1 MHKKKK
7 VERQFKVLNSMRMFC
22 DIIREHGN
30 KTSFMWF
37 DRSRN
42 RHEMSYWELSELML
56 GESAG
61 FSALGL
67 RNKRIAIVGETSPE
81 WVASYVA
88 AIASGNVAIP
98 LDRELDFNEM
108 LGFLEFAEADAVIY
122 SGTFNEK
129 FAEVIGTHKTVKLFI
144 PMSPADG
151 AENGTDVIG
160 LDSLLSRGKAEL
172 ENGYKLP
179 VTEQDRM
186 AVMLF
191 TSGTTGTSKCVM
203 LSERNVIAAVN
214 GAGLTSDFYPD
225 DTIVST
231 LPLHHTYELCC
242 MLAALGYGMSVGI
255 NDSLKHLLKN
265 YKEFKPT
272 GLVLVPLIVN
282 TFYKRIWDE
291 AKKTG
296 RDKKLTAAM
305 AMSEMLRKVGIDP
318 RRKLFGDVLAPFG
331 GRLSKIVCGGAA
343 LNPDIAECL
352 EEIGIN
358 VYEGYGITECSPLI
372 SVNPYYAPKRGSV
385 GPAVDCCRVRIDA
398 ERINDNGFE
407 EGEIQVRGDNVMLG
421 YYKNPEATAEAF
433 TFDGWFR
440 TGDIGYM
447 DRDGYIYITGRKKF
461 VIVLENGKN
470 VFPEEIEDKLVELPR
485 VTEGIVVGRSKGDNV
500 VLTAIIYPDLSKFPA
515 NATDDEIVKALHE
528 DIATMNRGLVSYK
541 QIKAIELRRTE
552 FEKTTSRKIKRHL
565 VK

>member
-7 VERQFKVLNSMRMFC
+7 TERQFKVLNSMSMLC
-22 DIIREHGN
+22 DVLRGHGSKN
-30 KTSFMWF
+30 AFMWF
-37 DRSRN
+37 DRSRTLHN
-42 RHEMSYWELSELML
+42 LSYRELADSILF
-56 GESAG
+56 ESAG
-61 FSALGL
+61 LASLGFSD
-67 RNKRIAIVGETSPE
+67 KRVAIVGETSPE
-81 WVASYVA
+81 WVASYIAVV
-88 AIASGNVAIP
+88 ASGNVAIP
-98 LDRELDFNEM
+98 LDRELDFNEL

-122 SGTFNEK
+122 SGAFNAK
-129 FAEVIGTHKTVKLFI
+129 FAPVIGTLPTTKLFI
-144 PMSPADG
+144 PMSPEGDAKNP
-151 AENGTDVIG
+151 AV
-160 LDSLLSRGKAEL
+160 LSLSALKEKGKAASANYTFPL
-172 ENGYKLP
+172 TN
-179 VTEQDRM
+179 QDRM

-214 GAGLTSDFYPD
+214 GAGLSVEFFPD

-242 MLAALGYGMSVGI
+242 MLAALGYGINIGI
-255 NDSLKHLLKN
+255 NDSLKHLIKN

-272 GLVLVPLIVN
+272 GLILVPLIVN

-296 RDKKLTAAM
+296 KDKKLTLAM
-305 AMSEMLRKVGIDP
+305 TTSELLRKVGIDA
-318 RRKLFGDVLAPFG
+318 RRKLFAEVLETFG
-331 GRLSKIVCGGAA
+331 GRINKIICGGAA
-343 LNPDIAECL
+343 MNPTIADCL
-352 EEIGIN
+352 EELGIS

-372 SVNPYYAPKRGSV
+372 SVNPYFAPKRGSV
-385 GPAVDCCRVRIDA
+385 GPSVPCCRVRIDA
-398 ERINDNGFE
+398 ERINDAGLE

-447 DRDGYIYITGRKKF
+447 DKDGYIFITGRKKF

-470 VFPEEIEDKLVELPR
+470 VFPEEIEDKLVELPK
-485 VTEGIVVGRSKGDNV
+485 VNEGVVVGRKKGDNV
-500 VLTAIIYPDLSKFPA
+500 ILTAIIYPDFTKFPA
-515 NATDDEIVKALHE
+515 NASDEEITESLRE
-528 DIATMNRGLVSYK
+528 DIANMNRGLVSYK
-541 QIKAIELRRTE
+541 QIKGIEIRRTE

-565 VK
+565 IK

>member
-22 DIIREHGN
+22 DVIREHGN

-42 RHEMSYWELSELML
+42 RHEMSYWELSELIL

-67 RNKRIAIVGETSPE
+67 QNKRIAIVGETAPE

-129 FAEVIGTHKTVKLFI
+129 FAGVIGTHKTVKLFI

-151 AENGTDVIG
+151 TENGADVIG
-160 LDSLLSRGKAEL
+160 LNSLIARGKAAL
-172 ENGYKLP
+172 AGDYKLP
-179 VTEQDRM
+179 VTDQDRM

-214 GAGLTSDFYPD
+214 GAGLTVDFYPD

-242 MLAALGYGMSVGI
+242 MLAALGYGMNVGI
-255 NDSLKHLLKN
+255 NDSLKHLIKN

-305 AMSEMLRKVGIDP
+305 AMSEMLRKVGINP
-318 RRKLFGDVLAPFG
+318 RRKLFGDVLSSFG
-331 GRLSKIVCGGAA
+331 GRLNKIVCGGAA

-398 ERINDNGFE
+398 ERINDHGLE

-485 VTEGIVVGRSKGDNV
+485 VTEGVVVGRNKGDNV

-515 NATDDEIVKALHE
+515 NATDDEIIKALHE
-528 DIATMNRGLVSYK
+528 DIAAMNRGLVSYK

>member
-7 VERQFKVLNSMRMFC
+7 TERQFKVLTSMSMLC
-22 DIIREHGN
+22 DVLRGHGSKN
-30 KTSFMWF
+30 AFMWF
-37 DRSRN
+37 DRSRTLHN
-42 RHEMSYWELSELML
+42 MSYRELADSILY
-56 GESAG
+56 ESAG
-61 FSALGL
+61 FASLGFKD
-67 RNKRIAIVGETSPE
+67 KRIAIVGETSPE
-81 WVASYVA
+81 WVASYIA
-88 AIASGNVAIP
+88 AVASGNVAIP
-98 LDRELDFNEM
+98 LDREINFGEL
-108 LGFLEFAEADAVIY
+108 LGFLEFAEADAVIH
-122 SGTFNEK
+122 SDAFNAK
-129 FAEVIGTHKTVKLFI
+129 FAPYIGKLPTVKHFI
-144 PMSPADG
+144 PMSPE
-151 AENGTDVIG
+151 ENTDDPAI
-160 LDSLLSRGKAEL
+160 LSLSDLKEKGKAASA
-172 ENGYKLP
+172 GYTFPL
-179 VTEQDRM
+179 TDQDRM
-186 AVMLF
+186 AAMLF

-214 GAGLTSDFYPD
+214 GGGLSVEFFPD

-242 MLAALGYGMSVGI
+242 MLAALGYGMNIGI

-296 RDKKLTAAM
+296 KDKKLTLAM
-305 AMSEMLRKVGIDP
+305 TTSELLRKVGIDA
-318 RRKLFGDVLAPFG
+318 RRKLFAEVLNNFG
-331 GRLSKIVCGGAA
+331 GRINKIICGGAA
-343 LNPDIAECL
+343 MNPTIAECL
-352 EEIGIN
+352 EELGIE

-385 GPAVDCCRVRIDA
+385 GPSVPCCRVRIDA
-398 ERINDNGFE
+398 ERINDAGLE

-447 DRDGYIYITGRKKF
+447 DKDGYIFITGRKKF

-485 VTEGIVVGRSKGDNV
+485 VTEGVVIGRKKGESV
-500 VLTAIIYPDLSKFPA
+500 ILTAIIYPDLTKFPA
-515 NATDDEIVKALHE
+515 GASDEKIIEGLRG
-528 DIATMNRGLVSYK
+528 DIAEMNRGLVSYK
-541 QIKAIELRRTE
+541 QIKGIEIRRTE

-565 VK
+565 IK

>member
-7 VERQFKVLNSMRMFC
+7 TERQFKVLNSMSMLC
-22 DIIREHGN
+22 DVLRDHGSKN
-30 KTSFMWF
+30 AFMWF
-37 DRSRN
+37 DRARSLHN
-42 RHEMSYWELSELML
+42 LSYRELADSILF
-56 GESAG
+56 ESAG
-61 FSALGL
+61 FASLGFSD
-67 RNKRIAIVGETSPE
+67 KRVAIVGETSPE
-81 WVASYVA
+81 WVASYISVV
-88 AIASGNVAIP
+88 ASGNVAIP
-98 LDRELDFNEM
+98 LDRELDFKEL

-122 SGTFNEK
+122 SGAFNAK
-129 FAEVIGTHKTVKLFI
+129 FAPVIGALPTVKLFI
-144 PMSPADG
+144 PMSPEDDT
-151 AENGTDVIG
+151 ENPAV
-160 LDSLLSRGKAEL
+160 LSLSALKEKGKAASA
-172 ENGYKLP
+172 NYTFP
-179 VTEQDRM
+179 ITNQDRM

-214 GAGLTSDFYPD
+214 GAGLSVEFFPD

-242 MLAALGYGMSVGI
+242 MLAALGYGMNIGI
-255 NDSLKHLLKN
+255 NDSLKHLIKN

-272 GLVLVPLIVN
+272 GLILVPLIVN

-296 RDKKLTAAM
+296 KDKKLTLAM
-305 AMSEMLRKVGIDP
+305 TTSELLRKVGIDA
-318 RRKLFGDVLAPFG
+318 RRKMFAEVLDTFG
-331 GRLSKIVCGGAA
+331 GRINKIICGGAA
-343 LNPDIAECL
+343 MNPTIADCL
-352 EEIGIN
+352 EELGIS

-372 SVNPYYAPKRGSV
+372 SVNPYFAPKRGSV
-385 GPAVDCCRVRIDA
+385 GPAVPCCRVRIDA
-398 ERINDNGFE
+398 ERINDAGLE

-447 DRDGYIYITGRKKF
+447 DKDGYIFITGRKKF

-470 VFPEEIEDKLVELPR
+470 VFPEEIEDKLVELPK
-485 VTEGIVVGRSKGDNV
+485 VSEGVVVGRKKGDNV
-500 VLTAIIYPDLSKFPA
+500 ILTAIIYPDLTKFPA
-515 NATDDEIVKALHE
+515 NASDEAVIESLRE

-541 QIKAIELRRTE
+541 QIKGIEIRRTE

-565 VK
+565 IK